1 MLTQKDS
8 PHEPLMALNDMC
20 LWPTALLQRHTC
32 LFVKAITGHDARQ
45 ETVLEKLGV
54 TVKC

>member
-1 MLTQKDS
+1 
-8 PHEPLMALNDMC
+8 MALC

-32 LFVKAITGHDARQ
+32 LFVKAITGHVDARQ
-45 ETVLEKLGV
+45 ETVLETQGA